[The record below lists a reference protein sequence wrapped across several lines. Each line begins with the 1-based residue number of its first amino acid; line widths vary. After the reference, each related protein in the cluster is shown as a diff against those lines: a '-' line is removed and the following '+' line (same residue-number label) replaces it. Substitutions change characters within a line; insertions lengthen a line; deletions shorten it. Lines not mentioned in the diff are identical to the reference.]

1 MGGPLSET
9 AQLASWN
16 HCYCRPKSYCQKE
29 PSTRRQKSLTTLSGR
44 HTVTYVGIASAF
56 AVRSRI
62 VSKPQAIALPLS
74 PLQQALLQRLRR
86 RQTADQRL
94 VRRAAILL
102 ALAADPC
109 VQATARRLGLNR
121 LTVRH
126 WRDRWLQAAPQL
138 QQAEQEQAT
147 EAALLDLI
155 KQLLADAPRPGTP
168 AIFNPEQIV
177 QLVAVAC
184 EPPEQSGRPI
194 DHWTHRE
201 LADEVQKRGIVKA
214 ISPRSAGRFLKR
226 GRPAAAPQPV
236 LAER

>member
-1 MGGPLSET
+1 MPGP
-9 AQLASWN
+9 Q
-16 HCYCRPKSYCQKE
+16 
-29 PSTRRQKSLTTLSGR
+29 
-44 HTVTYVGIASAF
+44 TV
-56 AVRSRI
+56 
-62 VSKPQAIALPLS
+62 ALPLS
-74 PLQQALLQRLRR
+74 PRQQALLQRLRR

-94 VRRAAILL
+94 VRRAALIL

-109 VQATARRLGLNR
+109 VKATARRLGLNR

-138 QQAEQEQAT
+138 QQAEQEQTT
-147 EAALLDLI
+147 EPALLGRI
-155 KQLLADAPRPGTP
+155 EQLLADAPRPGTP
-168 AIFNPEQIV
+168 ATFSPEQIV

-201 LADEVQKRGIVKA
+201 LADEVVKRRIVPT

-226 GRPAAAPQPV
+226 GRPAAAPQPL